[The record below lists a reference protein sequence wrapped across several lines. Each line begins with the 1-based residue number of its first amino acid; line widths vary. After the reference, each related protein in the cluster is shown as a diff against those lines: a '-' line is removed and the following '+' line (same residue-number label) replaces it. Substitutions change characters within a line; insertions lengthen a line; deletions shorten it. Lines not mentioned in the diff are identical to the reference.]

1 MRLGYISNTTQNII
15 IIKPLHLFSDFSDSS
30 ESNIPRVDKLPGT
43 IERRSNSE
51 RKRNVKIASFKSLI
65 ESKIFSKSEK
75 ELEKIG
81 LVKSPEKVEKE
92 KEKEEEEEEPII
104 ENTLEQETKQL
115 SRSAS
120 IISTKSVTNLVKGK
134 SMPSLR

>member
-1 MRLGYISNTTQNII
+1 MTIKNT
-15 IIKPLHLFSDFSDSS
+15 LCFFFFLDCSDSS
-30 ESNIPRVDKLPGT
+30 ESNVQRVDKVTGT

-51 RKRNVKIASFKSLI
+51 RKRNVKITSFKSLI

-75 ELEKIG
+75 ELEKLG
-81 LVKSPEKVEKE
+81 LGAKTPEKAEKSEKVERVE
-92 KEKEEEEEEPII
+92 KAEKEEKGEETII
-104 ENTLEQETKQL
+104 ENTLESETKQL

-120 IISTKSVTNLVKGK
+120 VISTKSVTNLVKGK